1 MSQVRSNRFG
11 FLFGYYKIA
20 FLLLFLV
27 FLGRALWRSLIINGI
42 SVKRFFSMMIFIIFG
57 FSLFFIELRFPLF
70 VNQLMIISKISQRLF
85 KFAFKN
91 FITKL
96 IFFHVHHVVNLV
108 F

>member
-1 MSQVRSNRFG
+1 
-11 FLFGYYKIA
+11 
-20 FLLLFLV
+20 
-27 FLGRALWRSLIINGI
+27 
-42 SVKRFFSMMIFIIFG
+42 MMIFIIFG
-57 FSLFFIELRFPLF
+57 FSLFLIELRFPLL
-70 VNQLMIISKISQRLF
+70 VNKLMIISKISQRLF